1 MPFKMTREILF
12 KSYNKMKFKFS
23 SPLLQQDLK
32 PFNLAYSCANVVNY
46 MNVRWDHF
54 KKLWRNKIDYQMR
67 RLKILHLYNIL
78 PEAFIFALK
87 QRRSRKFKAVF
98 NLHLPSS

>member
-1 MPFKMTREILF
+1 M
-12 KSYNKMKFKFS
+12 
-23 SPLLQQDLK
+23 
-32 PFNLAYSCANVVNY
+32 
-46 MNVRWDHF
+46 DHF

-67 RLKILHLYNIL
+67 RLKILHFYNIL
-78 PEAFIFALK
+78 PEAFIFAPDEMSGFTLRSNLK